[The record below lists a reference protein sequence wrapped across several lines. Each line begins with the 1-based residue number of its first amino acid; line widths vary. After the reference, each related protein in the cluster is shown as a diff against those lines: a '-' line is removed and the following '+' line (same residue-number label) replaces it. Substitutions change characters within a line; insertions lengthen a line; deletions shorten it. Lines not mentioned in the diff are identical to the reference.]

1 VILEDIFD
9 NQCSLS
15 ITKDLTASLCQLSNT
30 LSAIQPKINYSWFA
44 DVCPLLSSRM
54 NKRQRA
60 SLLELMQWRYK
71 ISITNTVENIYTKI
85 MKKETVRMA
94 IV

>member
-1 VILEDIFD
+1 MFG

-44 DVCPLLSSRM
+44 DVCPLLSGRM

-71 ISITNTVENIYTKI
+71 ISITNTVENIYTKM
-85 MKKETVRMA
+85 MKKETVRMV

>member
-1 VILEDIFD
+1 MFD
-9 NQCSLS
+9 NQCALS

-30 LSAIQPKINYSWFA
+30 LSTIQPKINYSWFV
-44 DVCPLLSSRM
+44 DICPFCPGRM

-71 ISITNTVENIYTKI
+71 ISITNTVENIYTKM
-85 MKKETVRMA
+85 MKKETVRMV